1 MEHFEFKVEAD
12 QVDRRIDR
20 FLRDHLE
27 GVSRSRI
34 QKLIV
39 DGMITV
45 NGEEIRAN
53 YRLREDD
60 LIEGDNPQRRRF
72 HLVPE
77 QIELDIRYEDDYL
90 LVINKPPG
98 LVVHPAVGN
107 YTGTLLNGI
116 IYYLGQKAEDDHNLH
131 PGLVHRLDK
140 DTSGLLLVSKVESV
154 RNFLQEELK
163 ARRIKRHYQAIVW
176 GHLRETEGKIE
187 LPLGRSPGDRRKMAV
202 VDHNGR
208 EAVTNYHRLVRYK
221 FADQIEVA
229 LQTGRTHQIRVHF
242 SHIGH
247 PVVGDR
253 DYGGDENIISGMYDQ
268 YRQEARNILK
278 LISRQ
283 CLHAWKLSFKH
294 PVTKLVH
301 TLKSD
306 PPEDMQKI
314 IEYLERIEHLG

>member
-1 MEHFEFKVEAD
+1 MEHFEFTVESGE
-12 QVDRRIDR
+12 VDRRIDR
-20 FLRDHLE
+20 FLRDQLK

-53 YRLREDD
+53 YRLREGDM
-60 LIEGDNPQRRRF
+60 ITGDNPQERKF

-77 QIELDIRYEDDYL
+77 QIDLDIRYEDDYL

-107 YTGTLLNGI
+107 YSGTLLNGI
-116 IYYLGQKAEDDHNLH
+116 IYYLGQKAEDDQQLH

-154 RNFLQEELK
+154 RNYLQEELK
-163 ARRIKRHYQAIVW
+163 ARRIKRLYQALVW
-176 GHLRETEGKIE
+176 GHLREAEGKIE

-208 EAVTNYHRLVRYK
+208 EAITKYRRLTRYK
-221 FADQIEVA
+221 FADQLEVA

-242 SHIGH
+242 SHLGH
-247 PVVGDR
+247 PVMGDR
-253 DYGGDENIISGMYDQ
+253 DYGGDENIIPGLYDQ
-268 YRQEARNILK
+268 YRQEARNILDM
-278 LISRQ
+278 ISRQ
-283 CLHAWKLSFKH
+283 CLHACKLSFRH
-294 PVTKLVH
+294 PITGLAH
-301 TLKSD
+301 TIKSD
-306 PPEDMQKI
+306 PPQDMQNV
-314 IEYLERIEHLG
+314 IEYLDRVEHIG